1 MSAWIL
7 SLLIFLA
14 PPEHRAALP
23 AYPGWQETA
32 QQRTARY
39 CSIAEDIAE
48 TTTNP
53 REQALLVAVAYHES
67 GFAPDVDLGPCYRG
81 PRNDSPRCDGGLAVS
96 MWQIQAVGED
106 ARSLFADRRKAAQRA
121 LAAMR
126 RSAARC
132 VPKHG
137 REAGL
142 RAYAS
147 GSCERGAKESEVM
160 VRLTLRLLA
169 ANPPPTP

>member
-7 SLLIFLA
+7 SLLVFLA
-14 PPEHRAALP
+14 SPEHRAALP
-23 AYPGWQETA
+23 AYPGWKETA

-39 CSIAEDIAE
+39 ESIAEDIAA
-48 TTTNP
+48 TTTSP

-81 PRNDSPRCDGGLAVS
+81 PKNDSGRCDGGLAVS

-106 ARSLFADRRKAAQRA
+106 ARELFADRRRAARRA

-126 RSAARC
+126 RSAAHC
-132 VPKHG
+132 TEH
-137 REAGL
+137 
-142 RAYAS
+142 
-147 GSCERGAKESEVM
+147 
-160 VRLTLRLLA
+160 
-169 ANPPPTP
+169 PPPRAHDAAPPSRRPAAHSASIASKVTGFHSDST